1 MKTIELEQLK
11 KMELAKLNAELLDAR
26 KELFETRF
34 EVSNGQ
40 SKSAHLIGI
49 NKKYI
54 AQIKTVIKQNE
65 KQETHNNSK
74 N

>member
-1 MKTIELEQLK
+1 MELEQLK

-34 EVSNGQ
+34 SVQNGQ

-49 NKKYI
+49 CKKYI
-54 AQIKTVIKQNE
+54 AQLKTVIKQNE
-65 KQETHNNSK
+65 KQEKPNNSK